1 MVRPK
6 EKLPSEHI
14 VLHDQRRAPRRTVDL
29 RVTNGSREL
38 ETTLLISQALSPH
51 STLEELIVQTLDTAL
66 KAVNAEGGSILIAD
80 ASSLNNLSI
89 IAPSVR
95 SQSLLDQRFRGIME
109 LPVRCSNRPSMP
121 SFWMPRKI
129 PPCRR
134 GLISPQGP

>member
-14 VLHDQRRAPRRTVDL
+14 VLHDQRRAPRRTGDT
-29 RVTNGSREL
+29 RVPNASRAL

-80 ASSLNNLSI
+80 ASSQQLINYR
-89 IAPSVR
+89 SVGEKPVPPGTAV
-95 SQSLLDQRFRGIME
+95 QRKY
-109 LPVRCSNRPSMP
+109 
-121 SFWMPRKI
+121 WT
-129 PPCRR
+129 
-134 GLISPQGP
+134 